1 MLLLDLDLL
10 DLLHVQPL
18 LPALLKDAVLVE
30 TLVHQL
36 VLQALLQGFGLGNQL
51 LALLLR
57 LSLTNA
63 LAECILLDL
72 YLMLGFLLH
81 ADFFEL
87 STILDLFLCSIHH
100 ILLFDLLLDLQ
111 HVELLTVLGVQ
122 VQGGDTSQNRGI
134 DKLLGLFTELV
145 IKKVRNI
152 TPEVHH
158 DTRLVSLYLFF
169 QGLYLLIFLFDLLL
183 LLMSKLLDP
192 LLLPIEE
199 DFL

>member
-10 DLLHVQPL
+10 DLLHVQAL
-18 LPALLKDAVLVE
+18 FPALLKDTVLVE
-30 TLVHQL
+30 TLVHKL

-72 YLMLGFLLH
+72 YLVLGFLLH
-81 ADFFEL
+81 TDFFEL

-100 ILLFDLLLDLQ
+100 IFLFDLLLDLQ
-111 HVELLTVLGVQ
+111 HVELLSVLRVQ

-134 DKLLGLFTELV
+134 DELLGLFTELV
-145 IKKVRNI
+145 IKEVWNI
-152 TPEVHH
+152 TSEVHH
-158 DTRLVSLYLFF
+158 DASFVSLYIFF
-169 QGLYLLIFLFDLLL
+169 
-183 LLMSKLLDP
+183 
-192 LLLPIEE
+192 
-199 DFL
+199 